1 MDDIYNDDDRSLP
14 HHKDNEFVGRIKVV
28 RKVRRKEKVK
38 EPKPE
43 EIFDMTYK
51 DGGEVKMSK
60 RKKEKVV
67 MPYMKKNHRTQDIE
81 PNVPQSVYRM
91 ERKRKPKPKKNKCGK
106 KICNCKK

>member
-38 EPKPE
+38 EP
-43 EIFDMTYK
+43 
-51 DGGEVKMSK
+51 
-60 RKKEKVV
+60 
-67 MPYMKKNHRTQDIE
+67 MPYMKKNHRTQELE
-81 PNVPQSVYRM
+81 PNVPHSVIRM